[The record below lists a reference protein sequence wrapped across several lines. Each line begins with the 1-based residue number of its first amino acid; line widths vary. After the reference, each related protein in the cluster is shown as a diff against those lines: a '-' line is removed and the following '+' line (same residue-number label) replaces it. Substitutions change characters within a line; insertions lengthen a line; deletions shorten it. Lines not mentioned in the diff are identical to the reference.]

1 MPKLQE
7 KRPSRIT
14 AACSTCRS
22 RKQKCS
28 GEKGPAKGYV
38 ENLEHRLQ
46 VTEGVLLKLL
56 TNVVS
61 DAQLQTVFPEL
72 TGQKRQAGLA
82 YAPLERLE
90 KRGIEYWAQYPLD
103 SAENI
108 REWSE
113 ACTGH
118 ETRPPSSQPVH
129 EPDISPIESQQLAG
143 TKRKAEM
150 DTENQIL
157 SQELGILP
165 AGLKQLTNKKR
176 YSSSVSTAPPA
187 QREEPPRSSEMF
199 HWGMRREKRSFDSTS
214 SKIVEPVNHQEL
226 QALGSRDDAP
236 STSFKSQFLW

>member
-1 MPKLQE
+1 MPL
-7 KRPSRIT
+7 RLVLTFHR
-14 AACSTCRS
+14 
-22 RKQKCS
+22 
-28 GEKGPAKGYV
+28 GPAKGYV

-61 DAQLQTVFPEL
+61 DEQLQTVFPEL

-113 ACTGH
+113 ACTDHG
-118 ETRPPSSQPVH
+118 TRPLSSQLVH
-129 EPDISPIESQQLAG
+129 EPNSSPVESQQLAG

-150 DTENQIL
+150 DIDNQMI
-157 SQELGILP
+157 SQEPGILP
-165 AGLKQLTNKKR
+165 AGLKQFTSRKR
-176 YSSSVSTAPPA
+176 HSSSISIAPPA
-187 QREEPPRSSEMF
+187 QHEGPPRSSEMF
-199 HWGMRREKRSFDSTS
+199 HWGNRREKRSFDLTG
-214 SKIVEPVNHQEL
+214 SKSVKPANHQEP
-226 QALGSRDDAP
+226 QTHSSWDDAP
-236 STSFKSQFLW
+236 STSFQSQFLW